1 MNQRLANGRQGE
13 QEALDYLQARGL
25 RLLER
30 NFRSRYGEID
40 LIMREADC
48 LVFIEVRYRRRRDY
62 GGAAASVDRNKQA
75 RLVSTALYY
84 LQRHPGSA
92 QQATRFDVVALTE
105 LGKTTTIEWI
115 CDAFQAD

>member
-1 MNQRLANGRQGE
+1 MNLRSANGRHAE
-13 QEALDYLQARGL
+13 QQALQYLQGRGL

-62 GGAAASVDRNKQA
+62 GGAAASVDGNKQA

-92 QQATRFDVVALTE
+92 QQPTRFDVVALTE
-105 LGKTTTIEWI
+105 LNDTTNIEWI
-115 CDAFQAD
+115 RDAFQTD

>member
-1 MNQRLANGRQGE
+1 MNQRSANGRHAE
-13 QEALDYLQARGL
+13 QQALHYLQGRGL

-62 GGAAASVDRNKQA
+62 GGAAASVDGNKQA

-92 QQATRFDVVALTE
+92 QQPTRFDVVALTE
-105 LGKTTTIEWI
+105 LDDTNNIEWI
-115 CDAFQAD
+115 RDAFQAD